1 MTPDYAIDTSPV
13 LIPAGGVSTEAALD
27 IQWALTRLT
36 ANRPRYKLARDYYDG
51 HHRLAFASEKLS
63 SAFGKLFKDF
73 ADNLTPSIV
82 ETLKDRLTLQ
92 GFSIVGTEQDE
103 KSAVQSRMDEI
114 WRRNRLKVRANQVH
128 LDALIDGDAYVMVWP
143 NPLDDDFPTFYPVL
157 ACNIAIQ
164 YHEEQP
170 GYIVKAAKAWV
181 DERDHCRLTLYYR
194 DRIEK
199 YISEHKCNGA
209 IPDRAVSFIR
219 YLADNQWPIP
229 NPYDK
234 VPIFHFGNRAS
245 TGMLGC
251 SELKEA
257 IPVQDAL
264 NKSIADML
272 VASEFYGVPQRYATG
287 IEDVGVDQLKERYKL
302 VAGGVWGTTNKDVKF
317 GEFQAADISKY
328 IEVSE
333 TFRKEMARVS
343 RTPLHYFSLQG
354 SMPSGESFRVAEAPL
369 TKKALD
375 RQDSFGA
382 IWSDAMR
389 FALQISSAGDH
400 EPETKWGSVEI
411 RDADGEVNRAAVK
424 HESVGVPVEQL
435 WKELG
440 YTEKQIVVMRK
451 LAEAEAERMM
461 QRQMDLAATRGTMVA
476 AKRKGRGQDEGANG
490 NSEVV
495 Q

>member
-1 MTPDYAIDTSPV
+1 MTPDYNIATDSMPIV
-13 LIPAGGVSTEAALD
+13 IPNAGVTTEAAAD
-27 IQWALTRLT
+27 IQWALNQLH
-36 ANRPRYKLARDYYDG
+36 ANRPRYTLARNYYDG
-51 HHRLAFASEKLS
+51 EHRLAFASEKLS
-63 SAFGKLFKDF
+63 SAFGKLFKGF

-103 KSAVQSRMDEI
+103 KSETQTRMDEI

-128 LDALIDGDAYVMVWP
+128 LDALIDGDAYVIVWP
-143 NPLDDDFPTFYPVL
+143 NRFDDDFPTFFPVL
-157 ACNIAIQ
+157 ACNVAIQ

-170 GYIVKAAKAWV
+170 GYIVKAAKAYL
-181 DERDHCRLTLYYR
+181 DDKDHYRLTLYYR

-199 YISEHKCNGA
+199 YVSEHKCSGA
-209 IPDRAVSFIR
+209 VPDRATVFIR
-219 YLADNQWPIP
+219 YLADTDWPIS

-257 IPVQDAL
+257 VPVQDAL

-272 VASEFYGVPQRYATG
+272 VASEFYGMPQRWATG
-287 IEDVGVDQLKERYKL
+287 IEDVGVDVLKERYKL
-302 VAGGVWGTTNKDVKF
+302 VAGEVWGTTNKDVAF

-369 TKKALD
+369 TKKAID

-389 FALQISSAGDH
+389 FALQVDGAGDF

-440 YTEKQIVVMRK
+440 YTEKQIAMMRV
-451 LAEAEAERMM
+451 LAEAEAERQMKM
-461 QRQMDLAATRGTMVA
+461 QQDLAATRGTIVA
-476 AKRKGRGQDEGANG
+476 AKRKGRDGANG
-490 NSEVV
+490 QSEMV
-495 Q
+495 

>member
-1 MTPDYAIDTSPV
+1 MTPETNTTITTATRPG
-13 LIPAGGVSTEAALD
+13 AEALAD
-27 IQWALTRLT
+27 IEWALKQFI
-36 ANRPRYKLARDYYDG
+36 ANRPRYQLARNYYDG
-51 HHRLAFASEKLS
+51 KHELAFASEKLS
-63 SAFGKLFKDF
+63 STFGKLFRNF
-73 ADNLTPSIV
+73 TDNLTPSIV

-92 GFSIVGTEQDE
+92 GFSLVGMESDE
-103 KSAVQSRMDEI
+103 KSDTQTRMDEI

-128 LDALIDGDAYVMVWP
+128 LDALIDGDAYVIVWP
-143 NPLDDDFPTFYPVL
+143 NRLDDDFPTFYPVL
-157 ACNIAIQ
+157 ACNVVIQ

-170 GYIVKAAKAWV
+170 GYIVKSAKAYI
-181 DERDHCRLTLYYR
+181 DTDDHCRLTLYYR

-199 YISEHKCNGA
+199 YITQNKVNDA
-209 IPDRAVSFIR
+209 IPDRAGMFVR
-219 YLADNQWPIP
+219 YTGDSEWPIR
-229 NPYDK
+229 NQYDK

-245 TGMLGC
+245 TGVLGC

-272 VASEFYGVPQRYATG
+272 VASEFYGVPQRWATG
-287 IEDVGVDQLKERYKL
+287 IEDVGVDDLKKRYGL
-302 VAGGVWGTTNKDVKF
+302 MAGGVWGTTNKDVKF
-317 GEFQAADISKY
+317 GEFASADISKY
-328 IEVSE
+328 IEISE

-389 FALQISSAGDH
+389 FALQIGGSGDH
-400 EPETKWGSVEI
+400 EPETKWDSVEI

-440 YTEKQIVVMRK
+440 YTEKQIAMMRT
-451 LAEAEAERMM
+451 LAEKEAEQMM
-461 QRQMDLAATRGTMVA
+461 ERQQNLAATRGTIVA
-476 AKRKGRGQDEGANG
+476 AKRKGRGQDEPVNG
-490 NSEVV
+490 GGMV